1 MEARVERF
9 SVPEADGIAL
19 CAVHRGDPA
28 RPTVVLLHG
37 GGANHHWW
45 DHVAPELADRFH
57 VVALDFRGHGDSDYP
72 ELRETGAFHRDLAA
86 LVEHLGQREVA
97 LVGHSLGGHVA
108 LHHAAAHGGV
118 SALVAI
124 EVSRGGV
131 PRERRRMR
139 LALAA
144 HRSYRSREEAIERY
158 RFLPE
163 SRVPELLRRA
173 IAEHSLRRQDD
184 GRWSFKFDP
193 RWFLVPPTPPP
204 DLARVRCPCLV
215 VRGGD
220 SPLLTHEGARALAA
234 ELPDARVLEIPGC
247 GHNVHLE
254 RGPEVAAAVRAHLLA
269 HVRVAAHT

>member
-1 MEARVERF
+1 VQPRVERF
-9 SVPEADGIAL
+9 RVPEAGGIAL

-45 DHVAPELADRFH
+45 DPLAPALADRFH

-72 ELRETGAFHRDLAA
+72 ERRETGAFHRDLAA
-86 LVEHLGQREVA
+86 LVRHLGRREVA

-118 SALVAI
+118 STLVAI

-139 LALAA
+139 LSLAA
-144 HRSYRSREEAIERY
+144 HRSYRSREEAVRRY

-163 SRVPELLRRA
+163 SQVPEPLRLA
-173 IAEHSLRRQDD
+173 IAERSVRPLGD
-184 GRWSFKFDP
+184 GRFGFKFDP

-204 DLARVRCPCLV
+204 DLAQVRCACLV

-220 SPLLTHEGARALAA
+220 SALLTREGAQALAA

-247 GHNVHLE
+247 GHNVQLE
-254 RGPEVAAAVRAHLLA
+254 RGPEVAEAVRAHLLA
-269 HVRVAAHT
+269 HARVRAHA